1 MTKKIDFIIIGAQ
14 KAGSTFLYNILNLSN
29 EIYMPQEKELPF
41 FLEKNIDEEKY
52 EKFLN
57 DYFENSKINQ
67 IIGTSTPQYMMYPE
81 SFHDIKLR
89 LPSVKLIAV
98 LREPI
103 KRLISHYDMVSRFGK
118 ENRSLNSILEDQL
131 KNIEHYRKTPFA
143 DPTGKYIVAGEYG
156 RIFSDLLKNFDKSQ
170 IHILLFKDLINQP
183 KVEIKKIM
191 NFLNLKNELNEFKK
205 FNNMRG
211 GKKKLVNIDLN
222 KIVIFFNKIKLKNII
237 PNFLVRKI
245 KNFLS
250 FIDNINVDTKS
261 KTSIEEINPKLLE
274 KLRDHYRKDLSLLK
288 RILGVDL
295 NVE

>member
-191 NFLNLKNELNEFKK
+191 NFLNLKNEINEFKK